1 MLVGMP
7 VRERDHM
14 TIPVKERVNMAA
26 GKTGKVCAL
35 YLVKCFR
42 SLLEFIGVGVKL
54 TWRLQNTTPLVDT
67 S

>member
-1 MLVGMP
+1 
-7 VRERDHM
+7 M

-26 GKTGKVCAL
+26 AKTGKVCAL

-42 SLLEFIGVGVKL
+42 SLLEFIGVEVKL